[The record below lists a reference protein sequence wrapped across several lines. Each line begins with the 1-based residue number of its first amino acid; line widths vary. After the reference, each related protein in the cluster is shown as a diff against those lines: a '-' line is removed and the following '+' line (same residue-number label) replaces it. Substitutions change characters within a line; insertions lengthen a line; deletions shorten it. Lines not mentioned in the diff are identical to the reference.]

1 MADDDLPSPLGK
13 ADRVPTS
20 KLRLFRPDNPY
31 VALGLAVN
39 YMMTK
44 PAFAALRFGDWSRIL
59 VGQINRKHYY
69 LVIGRNNQV
78 EGFLGWAV
86 TTKEKAEA
94 WVEGRER
101 ISYQDSF
108 EGDSLLINAW
118 AASSLEVNR
127 FLLDAA
133 RRLFKEY
140 DTLYFKRYY
149 KDGRIKP
156 WRLRMDRDQDDAY
169 IAAALAFYERARE
182 DERGQGQGT
191 DTKRAA
197 PTRSGIVELTA
208 NDCRVHAP
216 RRGAAGATKR

>member
-1 MADDDLPSPLGK
+1 
-13 ADRVPTS
+13 
-20 KLRLFRPDNPY
+20 
-31 VALGLAVN
+31 
-39 YMMTK
+39 MMTK

-69 LVIGRNNQV
+69 FVIGRNNQV
-78 EGFLGWAV
+78 GGFLGWAV

-101 ISYQDSF
+101 VSYQDSF

-133 RRLFKEY
+133 RRLFKDY

-182 DERGQGQGT
+182 DEPGQSHGT
-191 DTKRAA
+191 DA
-197 PTRSGIVELTA
+197 PPPKTQVSCSTDAI
-208 NDCRVHAP
+208 
-216 RRGAAGATKR
+216 

>member
-1 MADDDLPSPLGK
+1 M
-13 ADRVPTS
+13 PTS

-69 LVIGRNNQV
+69 FVIGRNNQV

-101 ISYQDSF
+101 VSYQDSF

-133 RRLFKEY
+133 RQLFKDY

-182 DERGQGQGT
+182 GERGQSQGT
-191 DTKRAA
+191 DTKPCSTDTIRHRRADRERLQGA
-197 PTRSGIVELTA
+197 RAKTW
-208 NDCRVHAP
+208 
-216 RRGAAGATKR
+216 RGGGD